1 MNESSMKF
9 IDFIDGDCLNDRD
22 GKLVGEALRV
32 NLSLSAPP
40 SCEIFIGE
48 IKAIETELGIY
59 SAAVDLIGYRNSV
72 TARNETSG
80 EEIKITLF
88 RMPKESV
95 NSFRISSD
103 DNIIFLKDLTE
114 KNYKSIFENPYLA
127 VYKKAHDLYGAK
139 VHLNLF
145 YEIDEVE
152 RSKFTPSL
160 EYFNLTM
167 VTDRYKEEFIKNS
180 DWLKL
185 AFHSNSDSP
194 PRPYEN
200 ADAKTITEDYL
211 KIYREIERFAGRS
224 SISDSTT
231 VHYGSGNRECIR
243 ALRSLGLRS
252 LTGYFT
258 LREGKPRVSYYLE
271 KELVEHFEGRDF
283 WVDTKENMIYAR
295 IDRVL
300 NEFPNEENLK
310 YLDALTNDPH
320 RGGFISIMIHEQY
333 FYKAYAKHL
342 PDFEARVLDAA
353 KLLYERGYKGMLMTD
368 ATREPNLKV

>member
-1 MNESSMKF
+1 MNMKF
-9 IDFIDGDCLNDRD
+9 INFIDGDCLNERD
-22 GKLVGEALRV
+22 GELVGKSLRV
-32 NLSLSAPP
+32 KLRLCAPP
-40 SCEIFIGE
+40 NNEIFIANEKAEETASGE
-48 IKAIETELGIY
+48 YEASVE
-59 SAAVDLIGYRNSV
+59 LIGYRNAVLAKNKTDGS
-72 TARNETSG
+72 
-80 EEIKITLF
+80 EIKITLF

-114 KNYKSIFENPYLA
+114 KNYKSIFDNPYLA

-152 RSKFTPSL
+152 RSKFTPSI

-194 PRPYEN
+194 PRPYQD
-200 ADAKTITEDYL
+200 ADAKTITEDCL
-211 KIYREIERFAGRS
+211 KIYREIERFAGKS

-243 ALRSLGLRS
+243 ALRALGLRS

-283 WVDTKENMIYAR
+283 WVDTAEDMIYAR

-300 NEFPNEENLK
+300 NEFPNEENLE
-310 YLDALTNDPH
+310 YLDALTRDPH

-333 FYKAYAKHL
+333 FYKDYKKHL

-353 KLLYERGYKGMLMTD
+353 KLLYERGYKGMHMTD
-368 ATREPNLKV
+368 ATREPHLNEVI